1 MAAEKRP
8 FLHIAVSDGEEDDL
22 VIQAGSVPATDFS
35 SAEADE
41 AGGDVGSR
49 AAFGGAYERADA
61 EGVVADG
68 DAGLDDERSAETEGT
83 PSLQEGKT
91 SDENENASVQGVR
104 AERERDATSLQDLE
118 SSKMGGLQ
126 KAIVAVAVLAVI
138 GFAVYYIFFR

>member
-22 VIQAGSVPATDFS
+22 VIQAGSVPAAGPR

-41 AGGDVGSR
+41 AEGGVGSG
-49 AAFGGAYERADA
+49 AAFDGAREDA
-61 EGVVADG
+61 CEGAVADG
-68 DAGLDDERSAETEGT
+68 DAGLDDERPAEAEEA
-83 PSLQEGKT
+83 PSPRKGEA
-91 SDENENASVQGVR
+91 SDEGEKAPSAQGAR

-138 GFAVYYIFFR
+138 GFAVYYVFFR